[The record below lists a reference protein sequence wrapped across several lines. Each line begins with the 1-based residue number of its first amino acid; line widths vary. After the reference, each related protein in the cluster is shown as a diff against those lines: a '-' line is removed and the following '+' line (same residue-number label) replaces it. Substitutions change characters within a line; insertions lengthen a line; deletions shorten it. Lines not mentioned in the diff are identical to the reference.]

1 MFLRTCIAALLSVL
15 VAASAAQAQTAAH
28 NPLVGAWRIT
38 EIADTGKPSL
48 TTPQPGLYIFTPKHY
63 SFIRINGAKPLPDYP
78 SNDKATDA
86 EKVTV
91 FNSIYMQSG
100 SYTVKD
106 NVLAVK
112 VLVAKSAF
120 AMAAPG
126 NQFDVAINGDTLT
139 LTQKPNG
146 PALKMVRVE

>member
-1 MFLRTCIAALLSVL
+1 MLLRTCIAAVLSFLFAMTV
-15 VAASAAQAQTAAH
+15 AQAQTAAH

-38 EIADTGKPSL
+38 EIAETGKPPL